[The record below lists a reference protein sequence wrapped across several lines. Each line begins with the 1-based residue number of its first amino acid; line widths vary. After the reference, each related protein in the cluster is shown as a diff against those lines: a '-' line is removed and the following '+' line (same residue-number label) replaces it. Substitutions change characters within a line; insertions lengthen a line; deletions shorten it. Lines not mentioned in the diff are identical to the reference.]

1 MRYKMELEERSSSSD
16 AGRDHL
22 DASAARF
29 LTANA
34 GLRLHMDEGFKERSP
49 HSDRHQLHQHM
60 GSELS
65 APRRFKLIYAGWTRL
80 ELNTEAQAGRTPG
93 TRFGHRLVSL
103 VQAPRGDR

>member
-29 LTANA
+29 LT
-34 GLRLHMDEGFKERSP
+34 RLHMDEGFKERSP
-49 HSDRHQLHQHM
+49 LSDRHQLHQHM

-93 TRFGHRLVSL
+93 TRFGHRLVS
-103 VQAPRGDR
+103 